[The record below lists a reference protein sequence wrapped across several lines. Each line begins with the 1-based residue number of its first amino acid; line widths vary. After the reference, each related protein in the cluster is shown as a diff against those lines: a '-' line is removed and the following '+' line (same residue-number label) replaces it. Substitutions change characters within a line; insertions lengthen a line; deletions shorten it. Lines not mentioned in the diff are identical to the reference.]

1 MKGQKHQNAER
12 KEHYTVYIFSEEEIR
27 NVTEVNETALEL
39 IEEGFQKLAKGEV
52 TMPPILRVDIP
63 ENNGEVDV
71 KTAYVKGMDKFA
83 LKISSGFFN
92 NSEKGLPSLSGM
104 MLLFSTETGF
114 PKAVLQDNGYLT
126 DVRTA
131 VAGALA
137 AKYLAKQNMQTAGI
151 IGTGTQAR
159 YQMRALMLVRD
170 VKEVLVYGRRHER
183 VKEYIKDMEE
193 DLNIKITAA
202 DSAEQVVRQS
212 DTVITTTPSKTPVI
226 NKEWLHPGLHITAM
240 GSDAEEK
247 NEISPEVLGAVDRLA
262 CDSKTQVFR
271 LGEHHHALEKGVIQK
286 NSDIAELGNI
296 ALGKSNGRKEENE
309 ITFCDLTGTGVQ
321 DTAIAVYAYE
331 KLIEAEKGLLFTE

>member
-1 MKGQKHQNAER
+1 M
-12 KEHYTVYIFSEEEIR
+12 YIFAENEIR
-27 NVTEVNETALEL
+27 NVTGVNEKALDL

-71 KTAYVKGMDKFA
+71 KTAYVKGIDKFA

-92 NSEKGLPSLSGM
+92 NDAKGLPSLSGM

-131 VAGALA
+131 VAGAMA
-137 AKYLAKQNMQTAGI
+137 SKYLAKQNVEIAGI

-159 YQMRALMLVRD
+159 YQLRALSLVRH
-170 VKEVLVYGRRHER
+170 VKEVFVYGRRQER
-183 VKEYIKDMEE
+183 VDEYIKDMEKE
-193 DLNIKITAA
+193 LQVKVTAA
-202 DSAEQVVRQS
+202 ESAEQVVRQC
-212 DTVITTTPSKTPVI
+212 DTVITTTPAKEPI
-226 NKEWLHPGLHITAM
+226 IQKEWLHPGLHITAM

-247 NEISPEVLGAVDRLA
+247 NEVHPEVLGAVDVLA
-262 CDSKTQVFR
+262 CDSKNQVFR
-271 LGEHHHALEKGVIQK
+271 LGEHHHALENGVIEET
-286 NSDIAELGNI
+286 SEIVELGELS
-296 ALGKSNGRKEENE
+296 LGKAQGRKNENE

-321 DTAIAVYAYE
+321 DTAIAVYAYD